1 VGAERGGDPVSMRLR
16 ELWESQ
22 ESSVGGW
29 CRIPSAF
36 SAEVMGRAGFD
47 WVCVDT
53 QHGLAGQETMVSML
67 QAIDGCG
74 IPGLVRVGW
83 NQPDLIMRALDAGA
97 QGVIVPMVNNAAGAR
112 QAAGA
117 SRYAPLGYR
126 SWGQARNAVSVEAAN
141 NGVVCLVMIE
151 TPKAVANLSEIL
163 TVPGVDGVY
172 VGPSDLAISCGHSPG
187 DSGPVEPLIAA
198 VQAAC
203 KDAARVAG
211 IHCPDAET
219 ARRRRSEGFTMMAVA
234 NDATLLGAG
243 AAAAAR
249 CFREEHT

>member
-1 VGAERGGDPVSMRLR
+1 MRLR
-16 ELWESQ
+16 ELWESR
-22 ESSVGGW
+22 ESTIGGW

-36 SAEVMGRAGFD
+36 SAELMGRAGFD

-53 QHGLAGQETMVSML
+53 QHGLAGQETMMSML
-67 QAIDGCG
+67 QAVDGCG

-97 QGVIVPMVNNAAGAR
+97 QGVIVPMVNDVAGAK

-126 SWGQARNAVSVEAAN
+126 SWGQARSSLSVEMAN
-141 NGVVCLVMIE
+141 EGVVCLVMIE
-151 TPKAVANLSEIL
+151 TPEAVANLSEIL
-163 TVPGVDGVY
+163 AVPGVDGVY

-198 VQAAC
+198 VQVAC
-203 KDAARVAG
+203 KDTARVAG
-211 IHCPDAET
+211 IHCPNAET

-243 AAAAAR
+243 AADAAR
-249 CFREEHT
+249 LFREVRT

>member
-1 VGAERGGDPVSMRLR
+1 MRLR
-16 ELWESQ
+16 ELWERQ
-22 ESSVGGW
+22 ESTVGAW

-53 QHGLAGQETMVSML
+53 QHGLAGQETMLSML

-97 QGVIVPMVNNAAGAR
+97 QGVIVPMVNDAAGAR

-126 SWGQARNAVSVEAAN
+126 SWGQARNAVSVDKAN
-141 NGVVCLVMIE
+141 SGVVCLVMIE
-151 TPKAVANLSEIL
+151 TPEAVANLPEIL
-163 TVPGVDGVY
+163 AVPGVDGIY
-172 VGPSDLAISCGHSPG
+172 VGPSDLALSCGYSPG
-187 DSGPVEPLIAA
+187 DTSLVEPLIAT

-203 KDAARVAG
+203 KDKGRIAG
-211 IHCPDAET
+211 IHCPNAET
-219 ARRRRSEGFTMMAVA
+219 ACRRRNQGFKMMAVA

-243 AAAAAR
+243 AAEVANE
-249 CFREEHT
+249 FRLAQT